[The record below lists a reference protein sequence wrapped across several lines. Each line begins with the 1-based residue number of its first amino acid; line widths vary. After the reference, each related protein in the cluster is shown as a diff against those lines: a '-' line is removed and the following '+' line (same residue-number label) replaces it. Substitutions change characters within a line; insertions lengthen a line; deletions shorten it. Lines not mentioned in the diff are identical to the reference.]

1 MASENFTTSYYLSPY
16 TSVESV
22 FLVCTLVSIL
32 LVSLAGGVIM
42 IFALYANNKMW
53 TSTNMLIGNLALI
66 NTCLALCVMPFH
78 LLTTA
83 KQRWTYGEGSIC
95 IFSGFSTSLLLLATI
110 FTHMVISIDKYFAI
124 VRPMSRF
131 MTVKKTGI
139 AIAIVWIAA
148 SFMSIIP
155 LGGLSR
161 FEYNPTTLTCGI
173 GFPKSRIDLLYL
185 LLLAGLGFILPLSL
199 MSMAYTRVYI
209 AVKKHS
215 SRLMTHSVWS
225 TDVLSLQ
232 RKLLLTVFVSLVC
245 FLICWSTFF
254 ALTVTALI
262 IKDRTLLPRGLGIA
276 AYWTGYLN
284 SAINPLVIC
293 SLSSRFKEG
302 FINIWKNAKC
312 LAMSPCLRRSRHIEK
327 RGAEAKSTFLQ
338 VMSFENADPNG
349 SSGKS
354 LQDHNDVYPQA
365 FNLCISSYSDH
376 GKTCRSSAS
385 DNSPSSS
392 HC

>member
-1 MASENFTTSYYLSPY
+1 MAFGNLTASYYLSPY
-16 TSVESV
+16 TSVESA

-42 IFALYANNKMW
+42 MFVLYTNNKMW
-53 TSTNMLIGNLALI
+53 TSTNMLLGNLALI

-83 KQRWTYGEGSIC
+83 KQRWTFGEGSIC

-131 MTVKKTGI
+131 MTAKKTGI
-139 AIAIVWIAA
+139 AIASVWIIA
-148 SFMSIIP
+148 SIMSIIP

-173 GFPKSRIDLLYL
+173 GFPKTKMDLLYL
-185 LLLAGLGFILPLSL
+185 LLLAGLGFVLPLCL

-215 SRLMTHSVWS
+215 ARLMAHSVGS

-262 IKDRTLLPRGLGIA
+262 IEDRKLLPRGLGIA

-284 SAINPLVIC
+284 SAITPLVIC
-293 SLSSRFKEG
+293 SLSNRFKEG
-302 FINIWKNAKC
+302 FINIWKKAKC
-312 LAMSPCLRRSRHIEK
+312 LAVSPCLRRSRHIEK
-327 RGAEAKSTFLQ
+327 RRAETKLTFTHVL
-338 VMSFENADPNG
+338 SFENAVPKNT
-349 SSGKS
+349 SKRS
-354 LQDHNDVYPQA
+354 LQDQNEVYPQA
-365 FNLCISSYSDH
+365 FNLCKNSCFDH
-376 GKTCRSSAS
+376 GNTLTSTVS

-392 HC
+392 NC